1 MEERTVVED
10 ENHNKVFLKYSKW
23 PHPHAMEEPEKGD
36 RQVERADIA
45 DTIPFESMILVK
57 MCPR

>member
-1 MEERTVVED
+1 MVED

-57 MCPR
+57 MCHR